1 MTKYYHACTPETWEK
16 IQDSGCVRKS
26 WDGCVYLCTAPEE
39 AARFIALRLLG
50 SADKTIIV
58 LEFDN
63 LDESKIEEVF
73 DHNES
78 FWKCRCWGYLDDIP
92 LWELDNVWEYEASF

>member
-1 MTKYYHACTPETWEK
+1 MTKYYHACTPEVWDK
-16 IQDSGCVRKS
+16 IQESGFVKKS
-26 WDGCVYLCTAPEE
+26 WDGCIYLCTAAEE
-39 AARFIALRLLG
+39 AARFIALRLIG
-50 SADKTIIV
+50 SEDKTIIV

-73 DHNES
+73 DHNEN

-92 LWELDNVWEYEASF
+92 LWELDSVWEYEATL